1 MGASLPARPS
11 PPGGARSRLGLE
23 LAEVFGGQS
32 RAGEQPVR
40 GRVGVPL
47 RSERTAKAAGT
58 ESQRDAQW
66 GTCQCPIPGAVA
78 LAWDTPCLCRGLEGL
93 QWDWEPWGW

>member
-1 MGASLPARPS
+1 MGASLPAWPS
-11 PPGGARSRLGLE
+11 PPGRARSCLGLE

-40 GRVGVPL
+40 GCVGVPL
-47 RSERTAKAAGT
+47 RSERTVKAAGT

-66 GTCQCPIPGAVA
+66 GTCRCPILDAVA
-78 LAWDTPCLCRGLEGL
+78 SARDTPCLPRGLEGL
-93 QWDWEPWGW
+93 WWDWEPWGW

>member
-1 MGASLPARPS
+1 MMPLEEQMFAAWLPALGVS
-11 PPGGARSRLGLE
+11 PRVCLALNRQLQAAGSGRSLAACLALFPGGAGSRSGWE

-47 RSERTAKAAGT
+47 RSERTAKAEGT
-58 ESQRDAQW
+58 DS
-66 GTCQCPIPGAVA
+66 
-78 LAWDTPCLCRGLEGL
+78 
-93 QWDWEPWGW
+93 